1 MQSDGSDL
9 LLGIKKEKQVK
20 NCKIDKKNTNFVER
34 MASFLRAKEWNANGC
49 SLKWAILSERGE
61 NGKSKWV
68 KEQKR

>member
-1 MQSDGSDL
+1 M
-9 LLGIKKEKQVK
+9 K
-20 NCKIDKKNTNFVER
+20 NCKKDKKNTNFVEQ